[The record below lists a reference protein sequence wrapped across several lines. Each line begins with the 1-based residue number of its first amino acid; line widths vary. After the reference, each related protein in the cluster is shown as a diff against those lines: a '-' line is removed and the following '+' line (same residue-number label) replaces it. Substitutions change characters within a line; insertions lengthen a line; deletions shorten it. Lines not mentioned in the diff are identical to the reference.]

1 MFERSRFGSLLFG
14 AEAGYKPNNV
24 FRKSCKM
31 ENNVSSLSE
40 TDDALQKKLPTFS
53 RRVRN
58 ILEEDQ

>member
-1 MFERSRFGSLLFG
+1 MFERSRFGTLLFG

-40 TDDALQKKLPTFS
+40 TDDVLQKKIAYVQS
-53 RRVRN
+53 
-58 ILEEDQ
+58 